1 MTYRRA
7 LMKMILKALHWILFS
22 WSCSRISATSWQNMR
37 IRRVFRTRRMS
48 GWISSGLFPFIR
60 CFRRLLSSGDL
71 MYRHRWRVKILRATE
86 REMTT
91 PLLLLRCVQLGIHI
105 SELELLTIGT
115 VMDMYSELQ
124 RDDEPHNVLASQD
137 DFDRL

>member
-1 MTYRRA
+1 M
-7 LMKMILKALHWILFS
+7 
-22 WSCSRISATSWQNMR
+22 
-37 IRRVFRTRRMS
+37 
-48 GWISSGLFPFIR
+48 
-60 CFRRLLSSGDL
+60 SSGDL